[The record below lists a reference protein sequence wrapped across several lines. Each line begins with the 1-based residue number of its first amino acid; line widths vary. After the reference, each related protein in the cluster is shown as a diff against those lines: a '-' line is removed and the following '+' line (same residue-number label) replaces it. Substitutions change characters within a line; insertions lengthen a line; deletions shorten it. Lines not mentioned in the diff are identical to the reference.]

1 MRYVILL
8 ALLLSGCA
16 GDLYNRPGTKGK
28 CGTYKTSSNDSHVVC
43 F

>member
-8 ALLLSGCA
+8 ALLLGGCA

-28 CGTYKTSSNDSHVVC
+28 CGPVTMSSGDTHVIC